1 MIEFAQATS
10 HNITIQ
16 GLVFPVREIFD
27 EGHELTVVEASVMNQ
42 TRDENLRN
50 NYAAKIKALM
60 KEEGLKPD
68 QSASDI
74 SDAGKATLTQKFP
87 DFEEAYE
94 FGSRG
99 GAREVDPVRKQ
110 ALLFAMDSVKS
121 ALKKKGHN
129 LKEVGTDKVREM
141 AEAAIE
147 KYPKF
152 MEKATTVVAARTEAS
167 KDLDIDIG

>member
-1 MIEFAQATS
+1 MIEFAEATS

-16 GLVFPVREIFD
+16 GLVFPCRQIFD
-27 EGHELTVVEASVMNQ
+27 EGHTLTAVEAGVMNQ

-50 NYAAKIKALM
+50 NYAAKIKSFM
-60 KEEGLKPD
+60 KDGKIEKIDDLTDDHK
-68 QSASDI
+68 AKLLSD
-74 SDAGKATLTQKFP
+74 FP
-87 DFEEAYE
+87 TFEEAYE

-110 ALLFAMDSVKS
+110 AVLFATDSVKS

-129 LKEVGTDKVREM
+129 LKDIGADKIKEM

-152 MEKATTVVAARTEAS
+152 MEKAESVVKARQEAAAE
-167 KDLDIDIG
+167 LDIDIA